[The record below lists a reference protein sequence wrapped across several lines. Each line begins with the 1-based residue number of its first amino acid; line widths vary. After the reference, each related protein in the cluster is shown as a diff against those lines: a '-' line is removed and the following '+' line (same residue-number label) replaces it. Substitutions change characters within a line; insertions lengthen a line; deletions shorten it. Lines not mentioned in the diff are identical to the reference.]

1 MPRKINIGVLG
12 STRGTDLQAVIDAI
26 KAGELPNIDLQIV
39 IANKSDA
46 YILERAKSQGFSAL
60 FLDPKGK
67 TREEYDAEILDV
79 MKENQVE
86 LILCLGYMKIIT
98 KTLIDQY
105 RDRIWNIHPSLLPKY
120 AGGMDL
126 NVHEEVLKNH
136 ETESG
141 CTLNVITEQ
150 VDAGKIIKKKKVLI
164 TAEETTETLK
174 KKVQKLEQAAII
186 EALKEYSN
194 A

>member
-141 CTLNVITEQ
+141 CTLHVITEQ
-150 VDAGKIIKKKKVLI
+150 VDAGKIIKQKKVLI

>member
-141 CTLNVITEQ
+141 CTLHVITEQ